1 MLMDEDWS
9 ENKQVKVATLLVSQ
23 AFSCWQN
30 QRATKDSSLFV
41 KGKNGKEGKKGAGK
55 EGKRMV
61 WIVKKKKET
70 EDGEQERE
78 TQRGA
83 GGVGSKALM
92 YGC

>member
-9 ENKQVKVATLLVSQ
+9 ENKQVKVATWLFSQ
-23 AFSCWQN
+23 AFSCWPN

-55 EGKRMV
+55 EGNGV
-61 WIVKKKKET
+61 DSEEKKKET

-78 TQRGA
+78 TPRGA
-83 GGVGSKALM
+83 GEQEAKL
-92 YGC
+92 